1 MDRVGTTAVRPY
13 KPRMTTREERDS
25 LGVVSVP
32 AERLWGAQTQRS
44 LEAFP
49 FGATERMPIAIVRA
63 LALVKIAAARANASL
78 GVIDARRAE
87 WIEAAAREVADGE
100 LDEHFPLVIWQTG
113 SGTQT
118 NMNVNEVVANRAI
131 QLAGGVLGS
140 KDPIHPNDHVNA
152 SQSSND
158 VFPTAMHVAI
168 VRALRE
174 LDPAIARLRD
184 TLDTK
189 ARAYADVIKIGRT
202 HLQDATPLTLGQ
214 AISGWVA
221 QLDHARA
228 AIDATTPRLFELALG
243 GTAVG
248 TGLNAPEGFAEEAAR
263 QLSALTGELFVSAP
277 NKFAALAAHDALVAT
292 SGALCQLAAAATKI
306 ANDVRW
312 LASGPRAGLGEL
324 AIPTNEPGSSIMPG
338 KVNPTQSESLTM
350 VAAQVLGNDAAIKLA
365 ATQGHF
371 ELNVYKPLLAD
382 NLLRS
387 IRLLTVGLASFEE
400 RCARGIEPRADV
412 IAAHLS
418 RSLMLVTALAPHVG
432 YDAAAKI
439 AKHAH
444 ETGTTLREAAIALG
458 LVSAE
463 DFDRWVRP
471 EQMLGARR

>member
-1 MDRVGTTAVRPY
+1 MS
-13 KPRMTTREERDS
+13 TREERDS
-25 LGVVSVP
+25 IGVVSVP
-32 AERLWGAQTQRS
+32 ADRLWGAQTQRS

-63 LALVKIAAARANASL
+63 LALVKTAAARANASL
-78 GVIDARRAE
+78 GAIDAQRAG
-87 WIEAAAREVADGE
+87 WIEAAAREVAEGA
-100 LDEHFPLVIWQTG
+100 LDDHFPLVIWQTG

-140 KDPIHPNDHVNA
+140 KAPVHPNDHVNA

-168 VRALRE
+168 VRALAE
-174 LDPAIARLRD
+174 LEPALVRLRD
-184 TLDTK
+184 TLDAK

-228 AIDATTPRLFELALG
+228 AIDATRPRLFELALG

-248 TGLNAPEGFAEEAAR
+248 TGLNAPPGFAEEAAR
-263 QLSALTGELFVSAP
+263 QLSTLTGEPFVSAP

-312 LASGPRAGLGEL
+312 LASGPRAGIGEL
-324 AIPTNEPGSSIMPG
+324 TIPANEPGSSIMPG

-350 VAAQVLGNDAAIKLA
+350 VAAQVLGNDAAIKLG

-387 IRLLTVGLASFEE
+387 IRLLTVALASFEE
-400 RCARGIEPRADV
+400 RCARGIEPRPDV
-412 IAAHLS
+412 IAGHLA

-432 YDAAAKI
+432 YDASAKI

-444 ETGTTLREAAIALG
+444 DTGSTLREAAIALG
-458 LVSAE
+458 LVSDE

-471 EQMLGARR
+471 EDMLGSRD

>member
-1 MDRVGTTAVRPY
+1 LRAY
-13 KPRMTTREERDS
+13 NPRMSTREERDS
-25 LGVVSVP
+25 IGVVSVP
-32 AERLWGAQTQRS
+32 ADRLWGAQTQRS

-63 LALVKIAAARANASL
+63 LALVKTAAARANASL
-78 GVIDARRAE
+78 GAIDAQRAG
-87 WIEAAAREVADGE
+87 WIEAAAREVAEGA
-100 LDEHFPLVIWQTG
+100 LDDHFPLVIWQTG

-140 KDPIHPNDHVNA
+140 KAPVHPNDHVNA

-168 VRALRE
+168 VRALAE
-174 LDPAIARLRD
+174 LEPALVRLRD
-184 TLDTK
+184 TLDAK

-228 AIDATTPRLFELALG
+228 AIDATRPRLFELALG

-248 TGLNAPEGFAEEAAR
+248 TGLNAPPGFAEEAAR
-263 QLSALTGELFVSAP
+263 QLSTLTGEPFVSAP

-312 LASGPRAGLGEL
+312 LASGPRAGIGEL
-324 AIPTNEPGSSIMPG
+324 TIPANEPGSSIMPG

-350 VAAQVLGNDAAIKLA
+350 VAAQVLGNDAAIKLG

-387 IRLLTVGLASFEE
+387 IRLLTVALASFEE
-400 RCARGIEPRADV
+400 RCARGIEPRPDV
-412 IAAHLS
+412 IAGHLA

-432 YDAAAKI
+432 YDASAKI

-444 ETGTTLREAAIALG
+444 DTGSTLREAAIALG
-458 LVSAE
+458 LVSDE

-471 EQMLGARR
+471 EDMLGSRD

>member
-1 MDRVGTTAVRPY
+1 MT
-13 KPRMTTREERDS
+13 TTREERDS
-25 LGVVSVP
+25 LGVVRV
-32 AERLWGAQTQRS
+32 ATDRLWGAQTQRS
-44 LEAFP
+44 LESFP
-49 FGATERMPIAIVRA
+49 FGASERMPASLVRS
-63 LALVKIAAARANASL
+63 LALVKIAAARANATL
-78 GVIDARRAE
+78 GVLDAERAG
-87 WIEAAAREVADGE
+87 WIEAAAREVADGA
-100 LDEHFPLVIWQTG
+100 LDDHFPLVIWQTG

-140 KDPIHPNDHVNA
+140 KDPVHPNDHVNA

-158 VFPTAMHVAI
+158 VFPTAMHVAA
-168 VRALRE
+168 VRALRGLE
-174 LDPAIARLRD
+174 PAVKALSA
-184 TLDTK
+184 TLDAK
-189 ARAYADVIKIGRT
+189 ARAFADVVKIGRT

-228 AIDATTPRLFELALG
+228 ALEAATPRLLEVALG

-248 TGLNAPEGFAEEAAR
+248 TGLNAPEGFAEEAAA
-263 QLSALTGELFVSAP
+263 QLAALTGEPFTSAP
-277 NKFAALAAHDALVAT
+277 NKFAALAAHDAFVGV

-312 LASGPRAGLGEL
+312 LASGPRAGIGEL
-324 AIPTNEPGSSIMPG
+324 VIPTNEPGSSIMPG
-338 KVNPTQSESLTM
+338 KVNPTQSEALTM
-350 VAAQVLGNDAAIKLA
+350 VAVQVLGNDAAIKLA

-387 IRLLTVGLASFEE
+387 IHLLTVGLESFEE
-400 RCARGIEPRADV
+400 RCARGLEPNREV
-412 IAAHLS
+412 IAEHLR

-439 AKHAH
+439 AARAH
-444 ETGTTLREAAIALG
+444 EAGSTLRDAALALG
-458 LVSAE
+458 LVTGE

-471 EQMLGARR
+471 EHMIGPR